1 MDTVGPQSQRVA
13 KHAIFKSA
21 TSFSRPYRKAK
32 MTQVQQNDTSNI
44 SEEVK
49 KFLQKME
56 FPKIPWDLFFY
67 KQFITTNNPV
77 APIDDQM
84 SIFFSCET

>member
-1 MDTVGPQSQRVA
+1 
-13 KHAIFKSA
+13 
-21 TSFSRPYRKAK
+21 

-49 KFLQKME
+49 KFLKKME
-56 FPKIPWDLFFY
+56 YPKIPRDLFFY
-67 KQFITTNNPV
+67 KRFITTNNPV

-84 SIFFSCET
+84 SNFFPC